1 MSEKCVGD
9 ADTIPVV
16 AEEPQKQ
23 EAGAEDV
30 PHVTEV
36 ENAGHWTNFMQKN
49 WHTIGAYVI
58 LETIMLP
65 WLAVSVEEKQVVR
78 IITILMCMKMIDY

>member
-1 MSEKCVGD
+1 MSEKRVGD

-23 EAGAEDV
+23 GNGAEYV

-36 ENAGHWTNFMQKN
+36 ENADHWTNFMQTN

-58 LETIMLP
+58 LETIVLP

-78 IITILMCMKMIDY
+78 IITILMCMKMIGY

>member
-1 MSEKCVGD
+1 MRGRRGHNSRSRGG
-9 ADTIPVV
+9 A
-16 AEEPQKQ
+16 A
-23 EAGAEDV
+23 EAGNRGAENV

-49 WHTIGAYVI
+49 WHTIGAYVM
-58 LETIMLP
+58 LETIVLP

-78 IITILMCMKMIDY
+78 IITILMCMKMIGY